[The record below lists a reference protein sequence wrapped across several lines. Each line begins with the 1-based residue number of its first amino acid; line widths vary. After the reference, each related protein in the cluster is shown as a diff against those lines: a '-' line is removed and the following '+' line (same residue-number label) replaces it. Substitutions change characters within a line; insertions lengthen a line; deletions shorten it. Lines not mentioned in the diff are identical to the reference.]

1 MIGVGAAGPIGEAED
16 PPIAAHQ
23 RPPRTRA
30 TGEPGPLALVGPGMG
45 WSALELGGLDPEAE
59 RPYWIAI
66 SLVPGIGPV
75 GFARLLHR
83 FGSARQAWAAGPAM
97 LEGMPRLPDDALSG
111 LGRLRRASAR
121 SVARRVLAAVRAAG
135 GSVVTALDER
145 YPPALRATDPRP
157 PVLYVAGDQAA
168 FEGPAVAVV
177 GTRRATAYG
186 RSSATEIADELARA
200 GVTVVSGL
208 AVGIDGEAHAAAV
221 AAGGRSVAVL
231 PSPLDRVYP
240 PRHRELAARL
250 VASGGA
256 LVSELAPGH
265 APGRPDF
272 ARRNRIIAG
281 LSSAVVVVEA
291 PDRSGALLT
300 AAAAVE
306 IGREVYAVP
315 GPIDALASRGCNRLI
330 ADHLAMIVTSPAAVL
345 NSIGLH
351 RREGPVSV
359 ASLSEAEGL
368 VLHALLRRPASI
380 EELMAPTDLRPGA
393 LASAL
398 TLLEAR
404 GLATSYGGVTFHPTL
419 VARRIGWKG

>member
-1 MIGVGAAGPIGEAED
+1 VIGIGAS
-16 PPIAAHQ
+16 
-23 RPPRTRA
+23 
-30 TGEPGPLALVGPGMG
+30 GPLGDGEVRQLPRPRDAWRLAFGGSDTG
-45 WSALELGGLDPEAE
+45 WSGLRLGELDAEAE

-75 GFARLLHR
+75 GFAWLLHR
-83 FGSARQAWAAGPAM
+83 FGSARGAWAAGPAM
-97 LEGMPRLPDDALSG
+97 LEGLPRLPDDAASG
-111 LGRLRRASAR
+111 LGRLRRTGAVA
-121 SVARRVLAAVRAAG
+121 VARRVHATLRAVG
-135 GSVVTALDER
+135 GSVVTALDDR
-145 YPPALRATDPRP
+145 YPGALATVDPRP

-177 GTRRATAYG
+177 GTRRATGYG
-186 RSSATEIADELARA
+186 RSTAIEIADELARA

-240 PRHRELAARL
+240 PRHRDLAARL

-281 LSSAVVVVEA
+281 LAGAVVVVEA

-300 AAAAVE
+300 AAAAAE
-306 IGREVYAVP
+306 IGREVFAVP

-330 ADHLAMIVTSPAAVL
+330 GDHLAVIVTSPAGLL
-345 NSIGLH
+345 NGIGL
-351 RREGPVSV
+351 RSGDRPVSV
-359 ASLSEAEGL
+359 TSLSEAEAL
-368 VLHALLRRPASI
+368 VLGALLKRPASI
-380 EELMAPTDLRPGA
+380 EELIAPTRLRPGA

-419 VARRIGWKG
+419 VARRMGRSG

>member
-1 MIGVGAAGPIGEAED
+1 VIGVGAAGPTGSGRE
-16 PPIAAHQ
+16 HSG
-23 RPPRTRA
+23 TRDA
-30 TGEPGPLALVGPGMG
+30 GPLPLAGPAVG
-45 WSALELGGLDPEAE
+45 WDALELTGLDRDAE

-83 FGSARQAWAAGPAM
+83 FGSARGAWAAGPSM
-97 LEGMPRLPDDALSG
+97 LDGLPRLPDDARSG
-111 LGRLRRASAR
+111 LARLRRASVP
-121 SVARRVLAAVRAAG
+121 SVVRRVQSAVAAAG

-145 YPPALRATDPRP
+145 YPPALQTSDPRP
-157 PVLYVAGDQAA
+157 PVLYLAGEQAA
-168 FEGPAVAVV
+168 FEGPGVAVV
-177 GTRRATAYG
+177 GTRRASGYG
-186 RSSATEIADELARA
+186 RSCAIEIADELARA

-281 LSSAVVVVEA
+281 LSRAVVVVEA

-306 IGREVYAVP
+306 LGREVYAVP

-330 ADHLAMIVTSPAAVL
+330 ADQLATIVTSAAGLL
-345 NSIGLH
+345 NGIGLH
-351 RREGPVSV
+351 RGERPVSV
-359 ASLSEAEGL
+359 ASLSDAEAL
-368 VLHALLRRPASI
+368 VLHALLKRPASI
-380 EELMAPTDLRPGA
+380 EELFTPTRLRPGA

-419 VARRIGWKG
+419 VARRIGWQA

>member
-1 MIGVGAAGPIGEAED
+1 MIGVGASGPRGDEISQL
-16 PPIAAHQ
+16 P
-23 RPPRTRA
+23 PPRTVGQWEFAGRES
-30 TGEPGPLALVGPGMG
+30 GWGGVRLA
-45 WSALELGGLDPEAE
+45 ELDAEAE

-83 FGSARQAWAAGPAM
+83 FGSARAAWAAGPAM
-97 LEGMPRLPDDALSG
+97 LDGLLRLPEDAGNG
-111 LGRLRRASAR
+111 LRRLRRTGAVA
-121 SVARRVLAAVRAAG
+121 VARRVHATLRGVG
-135 GSVVTALDER
+135 GSVVTALDVR
-145 YPPALRATDPRP
+145 YPSALANVDPRP

-177 GTRRATAYG
+177 GTRRATGYG
-186 RSSATEIADELARA
+186 RSTAIEIADELARA

-208 AVGIDGEAHAAAV
+208 AIGIDGEAHAAAV

-240 PRHRELAARL
+240 PRHRDLAARL

-256 LVSELAPGH
+256 LVSELAPRH

-281 LSSAVVVVEA
+281 LAAAVVVVEA

-300 AAAAVE
+300 AAAATE
-306 IGREVYAVP
+306 IGREVFAVP

-330 ADHLAMIVTSPAAVL
+330 ADHLAVIVTSPAGLL
-345 NSIGLH
+345 NGIGLS
-351 RREGPVSV
+351 RGERPVSIT
-359 ASLSEAEGL
+359 SLSEAEGL
-368 VLHALLRRPASI
+368 VLHALLQRPASI
-380 EELMAPTDLRPGA
+380 EELLAPTRLRPGA

-419 VARRIGWKG
+419 VARRMGRPG